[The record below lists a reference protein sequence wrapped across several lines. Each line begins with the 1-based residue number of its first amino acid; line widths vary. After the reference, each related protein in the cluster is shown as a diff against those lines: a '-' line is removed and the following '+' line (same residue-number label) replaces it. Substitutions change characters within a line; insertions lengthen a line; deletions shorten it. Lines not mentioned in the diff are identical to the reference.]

1 MDLTT
6 DVRYLKGVGEKK
18 AKLFYKLGLFTIGDL
33 LTYFPRSY
41 EDRSSIKK
49 IHELEPDTSVCIE
62 GCLVSAPRLTQV
74 RQQLS
79 IIRFQ
84 VSDGTDLLDVTCFNQ
99 PWLKNKLETGVKYV
113 FFGKVTGNLIR
124 REMVNPSIEPSDSPP
139 RLTRRIKSIYR
150 LRAGISQQMLSD
162 TIEQCLRIVGDNIP
176 DPLPE
181 SVKQKHQLAHARFA
195 YENIHIPSSGYA
207 LETARRRLIFEELF
221 ILTLGLRLMRSA
233 GTASGPDIKVP
244 ALDGFMRQ
252 LPFELTSAQE
262 RAIRDIFSDMS
273 SGRSMNRLIQGDVG
287 SGKTIVAAAA
297 AWASVSNGYQCA
309 LMAPT
314 EILATQHFEELEPLF
329 GKFGFRT
336 ALLTGSMSAKQK
348 REVKELIKSGFYHLI
363 IGTHAL
369 ITEDTEYSNLGL
381 VITDEQHRFGVRQR
395 AALTAKGEVPHT
407 LVMSAT
413 PIPRTLALIMYGDL
427 DVSVID
433 ELPPGRKRVN
443 TYAVDESKRDRIY
456 NFIRRL
462 VAEGRQVFIVCPL
475 VEDPEGL
482 DDGRKAVEAYTKQ
495 LSEEIFPDLRIGFV
509 HGKLRQ
515 SDKDAVMKSFV
526 EGKIDILVSTTVIEV
541 GINVPNA
548 SLMIVENA
556 ERFGLSQLHQLRG
569 RVGRGKHE
577 SYCILISDS
586 KNEAT
591 LSRLSI
597 MTKTND
603 GFVISEEDL
612 KLRGPGDFFGD
623 RQHGIPK
630 LKIADLADNADTLRE
645 AAYAALEL
653 LNDDPELTSP
663 ENMKLRK
670 AVFEMIDQFRS

>member
-244 ALDGFMRQ
+244 ALDDFMRQ

-597 MTKTND
+597 MTNTND

>member
-244 ALDGFMRQ
+244 ALDDFMRQ

-597 MTKTND
+597 MTNTND

-653 LNDDPELTSP
+653 LNDDPELTSS

>member
-18 AKLFYKLGLFTIGDL
+18 AKLFYNLGLFTIGDL

-244 ALDGFMRQ
+244 ALDDFMRQ

-597 MTKTND
+597 MTNTND

>member
-1 MDLTT
+1 
-6 DVRYLKGVGEKK
+6 
-18 AKLFYKLGLFTIGDL
+18 
-33 LTYFPRSY
+33 
-41 EDRSSIKK
+41 
-49 IHELEPDTSVCIE
+49 
-62 GCLVSAPRLTQV
+62 
-74 RQQLS
+74 
-79 IIRFQ
+79 
-84 VSDGTDLLDVTCFNQ
+84 
-99 PWLKNKLETGVKYV
+99 
-113 FFGKVTGNLIR
+113 
-124 REMVNPSIEPSDSPP
+124 
-139 RLTRRIKSIYR
+139 
-150 LRAGISQQMLSD
+150 
-162 TIEQCLRIVGDNIP
+162 
-176 DPLPE
+176 
-181 SVKQKHQLAHARFA
+181 
-195 YENIHIPSSGYA
+195 
-207 LETARRRLIFEELF
+207 
-221 ILTLGLRLMRSA
+221 MRSA

-244 ALDGFMRQ
+244 ALDDFMRQ

-597 MTKTND
+597 MTNTND

>member
-244 ALDGFMRQ
+244 ALDDFMRQ

-653 LNDDPELTSP
+653 LNDDPELTSS